1 VNLEDIARLSGVSR
15 STVSRVVNNDLNVKD
30 STRERVLDVIR
41 RENYRPNIAARG
53 LAAGHTRVIG
63 LVIPV
68 EVSALFSDPYFPLLI
83 QGVSAVCNAQDY
95 LLMLWLGE
103 PEYERQMADQIL
115 HSGLIGG
122 VVLAAGLVNEPI
134 LQALT
139 ESKMPFVTIGG
150 HPALDRLNFVDVEN
164 VKGTQEAIYHLMG
177 LGRRRIATIAGP
189 ENMVAGA
196 DRLTGYRSALI
207 SRDIPVD
214 PALIVE
220 GGFSEQGG
228 FVAMQQLLAQK
239 PDAVFVANDN
249 MAVGAMR
256 AITQAGLNV
265 PEDVA
270 LVGFD
275 DMPVAAQLQP
285 ALTTVRQPKRR
296 AGAAAATMLLDLI
309 QNPDREKSHYLML
322 PTELIVRKSCGA

>member
-1 VNLEDIARLSGVSR
+1 MNLEDIARLSGVSR
-15 STVSRVVNNDLNVKD
+15 STVSRVVNSDLNVKD

-41 RENYRPNIAARG
+41 RESYRPNIAARG

-122 VVLAAGLVNEPI
+122 VVLASALLDEPVMSALVH
-134 LQALT
+134 
-139 ESKMPFVTIGG
+139 SGMPFVTIGS
-150 HPALDRLNFVDVEN
+150 HAELDNANFVDVEN
-164 VKGTQEAIYHLMG
+164 REGTELAVDHLLG
-177 LGRRRIATIAGP
+177 LGRRRVATITGP
-189 ENMVAGA
+189 QSMVAGVE
-196 DRLTGYRSALI
+196 RLTGYHNALI
-207 SRDIPVD
+207 NRGVAID
-214 PALIVE
+214 PTLIVE
-220 GGFSEQGG
+220 GNFTEHGG
-228 FVAMQQLLAQK
+228 YLAMQQLLDRN
-239 PDAVFVANDN
+239 PDAVFAANDV

-256 AITQAGLNV
+256 AITQAGLKI
-265 PEDVA
+265 PQDVA
-270 LVGFD
+270 VVGFD
-275 DMPVAAQLQP
+275 DVPLAAQLQP

-296 AGAAAATMLLDLI
+296 AGAAAATMLIDLI
-309 QNPDREKSHYLML
+309 QNPDSQPHQLVL
-322 PTELIVRKSCGA
+322 PTELIVRESCGA